1 MQTVAV
7 PSYDDILRLFQETA
21 LRFEETDRM
30 LKESIKQTDERFKET
45 AREIKA
51 VNDATNK
58 SIGRLTNRLDQFVEE
73 AVRPAAVTPKC
84 CAMSLSIADNVPA
97 FIGLCAGIVT

>member
-1 MQTVAV
+1 MQAVAV
-7 PSYDDILRLFQETA
+7 PTYDDIMRILQETA
-21 LRFEETDRM
+21 LGLRE
-30 LKESIKQTDERFKET
+30 LKESQKET